1 MLKNIQ
7 FRVESDLKNKAEML
21 FGNLGIDLP
30 TAFRLFLKKSVAT
43 KSIPF
48 RIEQEDGFGK
58 EEVRELLAIL
68 RQVKKRKGTIGP
80 FKDSKS
86 IIKYLHNED
95 IH

>member
-7 FRVESDLKNKAEML
+7 FRVESDLKHKAEML

-48 RIEQEDGFGK
+48 RIEQEDGFSK

-68 RQVKKRKGTIGP
+68 RQVKKRKGMIGP
-80 FKDSKS
+80 FTDSKS